1 MAVSEPRTAKGRAT
15 RERILGAAGELMVER
30 GVATTSLDDVLAAAH
45 VSKSQLYHYFA
56 DKDDLVDAVI
66 ARTVQLVLDSQPGL
80 ADLSSWKAIRVWLD
94 DLVALQVER
103 DAVGGCPIGGL
114 VSELAERRDDA
125 RRDLAEGYAR
135 WEAPLRE
142 GLEAMQRR
150 GELRPGADPTELAT
164 ATLAA
169 IQGGLLLTQSRRDP
183 HRLRVALDAMYRYLR
198 SFAVS

>member
-1 MAVSEPRTAKGRAT
+1 MAVSEPPTAKGQAT
-15 RERILGAAGELMVER
+15 RERILDVAGELMVEH
-30 GVATTSLDDVLAAAH
+30 GVATTSLDDIRARAH

-66 ARTVQLVLDSQPGL
+66 ARTVQQVLDSQPRL
-80 ADLSSWKAIRVWLD
+80 ADLSNWDAIRSWFD
-94 DLVALQVER
+94 DLVALQVQR

-114 VSELAERRDDA
+114 VSELADQRDDA

-142 GLEAMQRR
+142 GLETMRANGKLRR
-150 GELRPGADPTELAT
+150 DADPAQLAT

-183 HRLRVALDAMYRYLR
+183 RQLRIVLDAMYGHLR
-198 SFAVS
+198 SFAA